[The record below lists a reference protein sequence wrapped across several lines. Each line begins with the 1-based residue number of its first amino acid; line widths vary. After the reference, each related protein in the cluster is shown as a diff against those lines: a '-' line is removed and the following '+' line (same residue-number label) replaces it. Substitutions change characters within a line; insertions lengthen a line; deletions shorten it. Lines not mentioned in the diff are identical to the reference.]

1 MVTTSAVLPWAAT
14 AHWLAGLARRRH
26 LLADVTRAPIRGP
39 TARPDA
45 VLFDRDGTLVV
56 DVPYNGDPDRVRL
69 MPGVGQAL
77 DRLRRAGVRTA
88 VISNQSG
95 VGRNLLSAEQV
106 HAVNDRIEQL
116 AGPLGPWLVCPHA
129 PSAGCRCRKPAPG
142 LVLAAAAYLGVA
154 PGTCLVVGDI
164 GADVE
169 AARRAGAMAVLVP
182 TEVTRPEEVRAAP
195 LIARDLGEVIQILR
209 RTAARAG

>member
-1 MVTTSAVLPWAAT
+1 
-14 AHWLAGLARRRH
+14 
-26 LLADVTRAPIRGP
+26 
-39 TARPDA
+39 

-56 DVPYNGDPDRVRL
+56 DVPYNADPNAVALRPFAREVVAETERL
-69 MPGVGQAL
+69 G
-77 DRLRRAGVRTA
+77 LRRAL
-88 VISNQSG
+88 ISNQSG
-95 VGRNLLSAEQV
+95 IGRGLLEAVQV
-106 HAVNDRIEQL
+106 EAVTLRMESL
-116 AGPLGPWLVCPHA
+116 LGASMRPWLVCPHA